1 MGGEVLELWPD
12 RAKRLADEAYAC
24 GFKEGYEEI
33 IDELSAKMIELGVDE
48 ALIEEIASS
57 IKAERSTA

>member
-12 RAKRLADEAYAC
+12 RAKRLADEAKAA
-24 GFKEGYEEI
+24 GREETVS
-33 IDELSAKMIELGVDE
+33 EYSAKLRERGVDE

-57 IKAERSTA
+57 ILAARDKA